1 MYIFSFLDRTFL
13 IGFVG
18 GICTTISFF
27 PQVIKVVR
35 SGSVQGL
42 SFPMFAIH
50 FLGDILWVV
59 YGIFI
64 HDVIIISFETV
75 ASIFNLIILSYFI
88 RNRLCRQCATLR

>member
-1 MYIFSFLDRTFL
+1 MNTTFL

-27 PQVIKVVR
+27 PQVIKVIR

-50 FLGDILWVV
+50 LTGDILWVI
-59 YGIFI
+59 YGILI
-64 HDVIIISFETV
+64 HDI
-75 ASIFNLIILSYFI
+75 IILSFESVASFFNFIILLYFLKDVY
-88 RNRLCRQCATLR
+88 RKTNVVMS